1 MTTFAPGS
9 TVLAPATRPIAGAV
23 TMRRARVAKH
33 ITAPGRAPGYLVVFE
48 DGHRRHVTAGQVLD
62 APAPYPTD
70 SHLHGVAL
78 RAATRT
84 SRVPGRVS
92 AMVRAVAAT
101 GTEQHERNYTSDPG
115 ETELRR
121 LILGRA
127 AHRLAT
133 ALEFAEQA
141 TGDRELSE
149 YLDDLDR
156 IGMNRRACA
165 YDLSQEALSLSR
177 VAEDVLALVE
187 KRPQVATAMHTYLLA
202 STPDEGGAPTLG

>member
-1 MTTFAPGS
+1 MTTFAPGT
-9 TVLAPATRPIAGAV
+9 TVLAPSTRPIEGAV
-23 TMRRARVAKH
+23 TMRRARVATH

-48 DGHRRHVTAGQVLD
+48 DGQRRHVTAGQVLD

-101 GTEQHERNYTSDPG
+101 GQEQHERTYTSDPG
-115 ETELRR
+115 QTELRR

-133 ALEFAEQA
+133 ALEYTQQA
-141 TGDRELSE
+141 INEPELTE
-149 YLDDLDR
+149 HLNDLDQ
-156 IGMNRRACA
+156 IGVNHRACA
-165 YDLSQEALSLSR
+165 YDLSQEALSLSM
-177 VAEDVLALVE
+177 VAEDVLALVK
-187 KRPQVATAMHTYLLA
+187 KRTEIATTMNTYLESHA
-202 STPDEGGAPTLG
+202 HED